1 MYENLG
7 NFIDGQWSNNT
18 KEKVEVFNPFNE
30 EVIGTIP
37 SSKEKELDEALR
49 SAKNAMEN
57 WKKLALGTIKN
68 NKKNSR
74 FN

>member
-30 EVIGTIP
+30 GG
-37 SSKEKELDEALR
+37 D
-49 SAKNAMEN
+49 
-57 WKKLALGTIKN
+57 WD
-68 NKKNSR
+68 NSIFKR
-74 FN
+74 KRVR